1 MQDTQR
7 GIIISGV
14 FLETLYCTDISSH
27 MTYQVMSH
35 DPQIPLET
43 RDQARKMEEVCFT
56 RQHKIGILIIYK
68 SLFSEYH
75 FTSREEMKR
84 SVEEGNFIE
93 TAEFAGNVY
102 GTRSVVNL
110 QL

>member
-1 MQDTQR
+1 
-7 GIIISGV
+7 
-14 FLETLYCTDISSH
+14 
-27 MTYQVMSH
+27 
-35 DPQIPLET
+35 
-43 RDQARKMEEVCFT
+43 
-56 RQHKIGILIIYK
+56 
-68 SLFSEYH
+68 
-75 FTSREEMKR
+75 MKR